1 MKFLTGSDRSPVWGL
16 QEIKM
21 VITRHGNTKL
31 MPTSHTCFNN
41 LVLPDYKN
49 YEELRKF
56 LFLSI
61 QHNEGFGMI

>member
-1 MKFLTGSDRSPVWGL
+1 
-16 QEIKM
+16 M